1 MTDIEKHIGNWKKAV
16 AGWPHEAWPE
26 AIETH
31 DEREYMRWSA
41 LLNQATTAAKR
52 GGYRASMGGAET
64 PSGGKKM
71 WATANGKRLT
81 ICFVPKPRRQAVTD
95 TSKAAYQ
102 TINFDTV
109 RGKVA
114 LCIMEATKAGKDVT
128 RNEIVEKTG
137 IPINSVCPR
146 VSELMECET
155 PIRIEEQNWR
165 LVVCGERLTNLP
177 GAANVKNEALRF
189 QAWKEEKA
197 QLALDF

>member
-1 MTDIEKHIGNWKKAV
+1 MDIISSIVNWKKCV
-16 AGWPHEAWPE
+16 AGWQHEAWPE

-31 DEREYMRWSA
+31 DEREYMRWSV
-41 LLNQATTAAKR
+41 LLNHATTAAKR
-52 GGYRASMGGAET
+52 GGYPASMRGAET

-81 ICFVPKPRRQAVTD
+81 ITYIPKPRKQAVAD
-95 TSKAAYQ
+95 TSKQAYH
-102 TINFDTV
+102 TLNFDTV

-114 LCIMEATKAGKDVT
+114 LCIMEATKSGKDVT

-137 IPINSVCPR
+137 IAINSVCPR

-155 PIRIEEQNWR
+155 PIRIEEKDWR

-189 QAWKEEKA
+189 VEAVA
-197 QLALDF
+197 QGMLF

>member
-1 MTDIEKHIGNWKKAV
+1 MTDIETHIGNWKKAV
-16 AGWPHEAWPE
+16 AGWQHEAWPE

-31 DEREYMRWSA
+31 DEREYMRWSV
-41 LLNQATTAAKR
+41 LLNHATTAAKR
-52 GGYRASMGGAET
+52 GGYPASMRGAEAQ
-64 PSGGKKM
+64 SGGKKM

-81 ICFVPKPRRQAVTD
+81 IAYTPKPRKQAVTD

-114 LCIMEATKAGKDVT
+114 LCIMEATKAGGDIT

-137 IPINSVCPR
+137 LSVNNVCGR
-146 VSELMECET
+146 VNELLNAET
-155 PIRIEEQNWR
+155 PLRIEEKDWR

-189 QAWKEEKA
+189 KLWKEEKA